1 MAKNWDSYGRMG
13 LDIAHSALTF
23 GFSAAK
29 VSTRLG
35 VSPICSFLLQLQWGS
50 THDQC
55 DLVFCCKEPSYGYR

>member
-13 LDIAHSALTF
+13 LDIAHSASTL

-35 VSPICSFLLQLQWGS
+35 VSLIHPFLLHPGCSSLARSSFLLPGA
-50 THDQC
+50 
-55 DLVFCCKEPSYGYR
+55 